1 MTKEANSHLAYFK
14 KHTSG
19 STPFCMDISSPNPG
33 DHVAIVGGTHGNEP
47 GGVKAMVELHRAL
60 GCGQVKLTRG
70 KISFLLGNPN
80 AYEKDVRYID
90 HDLNRHFIQRDVST
104 VEGQRALEIKGFL
117 NDNDDIKALLD
128 LHSVSI
134 GDFKLLVY
142 TKDGSD
148 NLEFARKVSAIPLHF
163 VFHPE
168 HMPGTLIEAASA
180 HGIRGMI
187 VECGNHYARQAV
199 ETARQHI
206 HKFLVHHHLID
217 EANMTPETTP
227 AKITFYE
234 SIQAIKPH
242 AGFRFFIKDI
252 KTGTKLSKGQ
262 KFAGDDHGDHVAPQ
276 DCYVVVP
283 SRVVKAT
290 DADAGFLG
298 KRTVLAVSDLQQLIG
313 GHIDEK

>member
-1 MTKEANSHLAYFK
+1 MNQISTESKSQLAYFK
-14 KHTSG
+14 KHTVG
-19 STPFCMDISSPNPG
+19 STPFCMNISSPNPG
-33 DHVAIVGGTHGNEP
+33 AHVAIVGGTHGNEP
-47 GGVKAMVELHRAL
+47 GGVKAIVELHRAH
-60 GCGQVKLTRG
+60 GSGKVELTRG

-90 HDLNRHFIQRDVST
+90 HDLNRHFIKRDAST
-104 VEGQRALEIKGFL
+104 VEGQRAQEIKRFL

-142 TKDGSD
+142 TKDDSD
-148 NLEFARKVSAIPLHF
+148 SMEYAMKVSTLPLHF

-180 HGIRGMI
+180 YNIRGMI
-187 VECGNHYARQAV
+187 VECGNHYAPQAV

-206 HKFLVHHHLID
+206 YDFLAHHHLID
-217 EANMTPETTP
+217 EGNMTQKTTP

-234 SIQAIKPH
+234 SILAIKPH
-242 AGFRFFIKDI
+242 AGFRFLIKDI

-262 KFAGDDHGDHVAPQ
+262 KFAVDDLGDHFAPQ

-290 DADAGFLG
+290 DVDAGFLG
-298 KRTVLAVSDLQQLIG
+298 KRTVREG
-313 GHIDEK
+313 GALRRAS